1 MVVMGIFILLLVAGM
16 PAFLDATTSG
26 RVNLAAQKVQGALAN
41 ARARAVANNTFV
53 AAVFYTEDSNSH
65 YFLTDLYRDSS
76 QDEKFYAWRLSSGV
90 EAFPVNTMIP
100 ASGTTIE
107 SSAVVLVDDPDD
119 SSGSEY
125 SVSSSLFDFGKVKE
139 LDSFNL
145 SQLKP
150 VIFTPKG
157 GLAGTDG
164 KHLVIHVVQSDEYPN
179 NKFYIPINVNFLS
192 GKAKILSSQ
201 KN

>member
-1 MVVMGIFILLLVAGM
+1 MIVMGIFVLLLVAGM
-16 PAFLDATTSG
+16 PAFLDATSSG

-41 ARARAVANNTFV
+41 ARARAVANNSYV
-53 AAVFYTEDSNSH
+53 AAVFYTEDKNSH
-65 YFLTDLYRDSS
+65 YFLTDLYRDPA
-76 QDEKFYAWRLSSGV
+76 QEEKFYAWRLSTGV
-90 EAFPVNTMIP
+90 EAFPANTMIP
-100 ASGTTIE
+100 ASGKTIE
-107 SSAVVLVDDPDD
+107 SSAVVLANDPDD
-119 SSGSEY
+119 ATGSRY
-125 SVSSSLFDFGKVKE
+125 RVSTSLFDFKKVKE
-139 LDSFNL
+139 LDNFST

-192 GKAKILSSQ
+192 GKAKILPSE
-201 KN
+201 KD